1 VATGGS
7 SATSSA
13 ERSSRKGA
21 TSKGFWGV
29 NHNEAEEFMA
39 RVAFVTG
46 GTRGI
51 GAGIAKR
58 LQKDGYDVAV
68 CDVVDEQIVQFK
80 EETGIPGYNI
90 NVADYNA
97 VAEGVEKIEDE
108 VGPIDILVNNAGI
121 TRDSRFVKMTREK
134 NWDPVIAVNLTSA
147 FNTCN
152 VILPGM
158 TERKWG
164 RIINISSM
172 NGQRGQF
179 GQVNYSATK
188 AGLIGMTRSL
198 AMECARNGV
207 TVNAVAPGVILT
219 EMTGAMPKE
228 ILDAEVQKIPVQRI
242 GQPEDIA
249 AAVSFLATDDASF
262 ITGQTI
268 SVNGGSLMP

>member
-1 VATGGS
+1 MAAG
-7 SATSSA
+7 
-13 ERSSRKGA
+13 E
-21 TSKGFWGV
+21 GFWGV

-39 RVAFVTG
+39 RVALVTG

-58 LQKDGYDVAV
+58 LQKDGYEVAV

-80 EETGIPGYNI
+80 DETGIPGYNI
-90 NVADYNA
+90 NVADFNA
-97 VAEGVEKIEDE
+97 VVEGVKKVEDE

-121 TRDSRFVKMTREK
+121 TRDGRFVKMTREK

-188 AGLIGMTRSL
+188 AGLIGLTRSL

-207 TVNAVAPGVILT
+207 TVNAVAPGFILT

-242 GQPEDIA
+242 GTPEDIA
-249 AAVSFLATDDASF
+249 AAVSFLASDDASF

-268 SVNGGSLMP
+268 SVNGGNLMP